1 MQKGRKGFDFG
12 FAADDDDPD
21 DGKPEVRTVP
31 TVRKQEFRSDA
42 SLKVRPAQYPNT
54 ESFAGTNTS
63 IISGGNSSSF
73 ADPNRAVGDSAA
85 LLGTSKSASQR
96 LKELNAYEL

>member
-42 SLKVRPAQYPNT
+42 SLKVRPA
-54 ESFAGTNTS
+54 
-63 IISGGNSSSF
+63 
-73 ADPNRAVGDSAA
+73 
-85 LLGTSKSASQR
+85 
-96 LKELNAYEL
+96 